1 VVVATRRRRWGWLI
15 PAAIVVLAPWI
26 AVAVTPSHPSN
37 QAAGILGFLVIGAWM
52 GQIAV
57 AFIMPAPKRELAAAR
72 PGEWLWWSLV
82 PGGLGSWVVLL
93 AGVKTKR
100 PLWIAAGIV
109 CEVCALL
116 WVLILGDSIQNT
128 LPAGLALAF
137 FGWFAGVAVALQIR
151 SEYASDQ
158 GWPAPRF
165 DWPSVSAGALKIG
178 RRYALGALVVVLA
191 IGFPIIWLVL
201 KHAQP
206 GVAPALG
213 LAGLET
219 LFALAAVPLVLT
231 KHLHWRDL
239 GLRPTVTKP
248 AAGYASRALAAY
260 FAFVFLWLAIIG
272 TPTQQANRKLT
283 GVSYHHLSGPTMACF
298 ALGIAICAPVC
309 EEIFFRG
316 VLYRSLRNRFSMW
329 PAALI
334 AGALFGLMHA
344 AGWPLD
350 TLPIKAS
357 FGVLMCLLY
366 ERTGSILP
374 CIAVHAFVDGTA
386 LASQTGNLFIW
397 LLAALMVFSFG
408 ALPGLLNRGRRSAD
422 HALAAVPSAYEVQAT
437 GGGGSPGV

>member
-1 VVVATRRRRWGWLI
+1 
-15 PAAIVVLAPWI
+15 
-26 AVAVTPSHPSN
+26 
-37 QAAGILGFLVIGAWM
+37 
-52 GQIAV
+52 
-57 AFIMPAPKRELAAAR
+57 
-72 PGEWLWWSLV
+72 
-82 PGGLGSWVVLL
+82 
-93 AGVKTKR
+93 
-100 PLWIAAGIV
+100 
-109 CEVCALL
+109 
-116 WVLILGDSIQNT
+116 
-128 LPAGLALAF
+128 
-137 FGWFAGVAVALQIR
+137 
-151 SEYASDQ
+151 
-158 GWPAPRF
+158 
-165 DWPSVSAGALKIG
+165 
-178 RRYALGALVVVLA
+178 
-191 IGFPIIWLVL
+191 
-201 KHAQP
+201 
-206 GVAPALG
+206 
-213 LAGLET
+213 
-219 LFALAAVPLVLT
+219 
-231 KHLHWRDL
+231 
-239 GLRPTVTKP
+239 
-248 AAGYASRALAAY
+248 
-260 FAFVFLWLAIIG
+260 
-272 TPTQQANRKLT
+272 
-283 GVSYHHLSGPTMACF
+283 MACF